1 MMKKVI
7 AIVVVLIVIV
17 AAIAAAVIVMG
28 GDKDKS
34 NVDVQASLA
43 VMGNANGDSKIDDK
57 DLDVIEKII
66 NGELKFADYPLA
78 DADNS
83 GGVDQADLDLVKKMI
98 AHESGIKINVVC
110 KKGETQY
117 IQKIEY
123 PLKNTV
129 VVGTNLISTMINV
142 GCAENVC
149 GYTKT
154 NYGIAHAPI
163 IDHATQLGGS
173 ITDLSTD
180 QAKTNFSNLDT
191 KVGVDAIITMPS
203 ASYLKTSEA
212 YLSTVPIL
220 RIDSSDGMDSIGG
233 ALTIGYIH
241 GEESEKIAYKF
252 AERSY
257 EVLNE
262 IEEKVKDLTADQK
275 KTFMAITMGFYISEK
290 NSPYTGVGEYAG
302 GVSVSTL
309 DGDGSQKI
317 IDGATYYYN
326 WNPDY
331 IISFRT
337 MDFSIDY
344 TDISTGTTLTPT
356 QTWEKYAK
364 YFDMLGD
371 SYKNM
376 VYVNTSMPVICRM
389 AYVAEIFYPDIFGDG
404 YGDKVWQSFVDEFL
418 GYLGDDFDVSKDMT
432 NLITYDM
439 IYNS

>member
-1 MMKKVI
+1 MKKVI
-7 AIVVVLIVIV
+7 AVVVVLIVIV
-17 AAIAAAVIVMG
+17 AAVAAAVVIG
-28 GDKDKS
+28 GDKKES
-34 NVDVQASLA
+34 SVDVNASLA

-57 DLDVIEKII
+57 DLEVIEKII
-66 NGELKFADYPLA
+66 SGELNAADYPLA
-78 DADNS
+78 DADNT
-83 GGVDQADLDLVKKMI
+83 GKVDQADLDLVKKMI

-110 KKGETQY
+110 DKAGVQY
-117 IQKIEY
+117 IQQIEY

-129 VVGTNLISTMINV
+129 VIGTNLLSTMINV

-149 GYTKT
+149 GYSKT
-154 NYGIAHAPI
+154 NYGVAHAPI
-163 IDHATQLGGS
+163 IDHATLLGGS

-180 QAKTNFSNLDT
+180 EAKTNFSNLDT

-203 ASYLKTSEA
+203 ASYLKTSES
-212 YLSTVPIL
+212 YLSSVPIL
-220 RIDSSDGMDSIGG
+220 RIDSSDGMESIGG

-241 GEESEKIAYKF
+241 GEESEKISYKF
-252 AERSY
+252 AEKSY
-257 EVLNE
+257 EVLNQ
-262 IEEKVKDLTADQK
+262 ITEKVKDLTDDQR

-290 NSPYTGVGEYAG
+290 DSPYTGVGEYAG
-302 GVSVSTL
+302 GVTVSQL
-309 DGDGSQKI
+309 DGDGSEKI
-317 IDGATYYYN
+317 KDGDTYYYG
-326 WNPDY
+326 WKPDY

-344 TDISTGTTLTPT
+344 TDISTGTTLTPAE
-356 QTWEKYAK
+356 TWEKYAK

-389 AYVAEIFYPDIFGDG
+389 AYVAEIFYPEIFGDG

-432 NLITYDM
+432 TLITYDM
-439 IYNS
+439 VVNA